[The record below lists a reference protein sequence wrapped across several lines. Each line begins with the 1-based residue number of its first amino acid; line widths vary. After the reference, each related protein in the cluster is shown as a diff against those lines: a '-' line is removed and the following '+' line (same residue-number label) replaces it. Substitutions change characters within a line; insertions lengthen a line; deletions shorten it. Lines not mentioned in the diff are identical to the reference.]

1 MKIGTLSFF
10 LAGLA
15 FCSNAYAGLFGFGGT
30 NWKEEV
36 LLHDGSKTVVK
47 RSQSYGGK
55 REIGQTPPIKEQDI
69 VFTVQGTSQSITWK
83 SEYGEDIGRSNFLLV
98 ALHIL
103 RDTPYIVATP
113 NLCQSYNKWGRPN
126 PPYVIFKYEGKD
138 WKRISLQELPVEF
151 KEINLVISTK
161 AEEKAITAQSL
172 VSAELVKK
180 LNSSL
185 DQPEYRSILREAIT
199 GLSSDCP
206 IPTTAAGKPI
216 APEIDGKLLYYNWWP
231 LAKDWLMKTYRGSGA
246 NQSINTDAAR

>member
-1 MKIGTLSFF
+1 MKANQPWLKQIAKLGF
-10 LAGLA
+10 LLTMGV
-15 FCSNAYAGLFGFGGT
+15 SMNASAGLFGFGGT
-30 NWKEEV
+30 SWKEEV
-36 LLHDGSKTVVK
+36 LLHDGSKIVIK

-69 VFTVQGTSQSITWK
+69 IFTVQGYSQSITWK

-126 PPYVIFKYEGKD
+126 PPYVIFRYEGKE
-138 WKRISLQELPVEF
+138 WRRISLQDLPVEF
-151 KEINLVISTK
+151 KDVNLVVDPK
-161 AEEKAITAQSL
+161 AEEKAIAAQSL
-172 VSAELVKK
+172 VSANLVKK

-185 DQPEYRSILREAIT
+185 DQPEYRSILREAIKPPAP
-199 GLSSDCP
+199 GSSINCP
-206 IPTTAAGKPI
+206 IATTAAGKPI

-231 LAKDWLMKTYRGSGA
+231 LAQDWLNKSYHG
-246 NQSINTDAAR
+246 NK